1 MHLEVKKLVASFA
14 GILGTVHCRIS
25 IAQYVIGLVIFGRA
39 QRNANAGRGKCF
51 MSAQFKRPQQF
62 FLDLFGNANRITG
75 ILDSIKENR
84 KLIASKTRDGIDLA
98 QAALQPSRKL
108 DDQLISAAMS
118 QTIVDV
124 FEPIKIEKQ
133 NREEIVALAFAAFDG
148 QLQIVREQTTIGQV
162 RQ

>member
-1 MHLEVKKLVASFA
+1 
-14 GILGTVHCRIS
+14 
-25 IAQYVIGLVIFGRA
+25 
-39 QRNANAGRGKCF
+39 